1 MLYTTALQNAKL
13 HADVN
18 DFLDQKVEYLSF
30 LWSTVVLTWCPCSWC
45 RVYPAVALPT
55 VSGDAVPLPEDD
67 SDSPPGWHHGAAEN
81 TAGKIL

>member
-30 LWSTVVLTWCPCSWC
+30 L
-45 RVYPAVALPT
+45 
-55 VSGDAVPLPEDD
+55 
-67 SDSPPGWHHGAAEN
+67 
-81 TAGKIL
+81 